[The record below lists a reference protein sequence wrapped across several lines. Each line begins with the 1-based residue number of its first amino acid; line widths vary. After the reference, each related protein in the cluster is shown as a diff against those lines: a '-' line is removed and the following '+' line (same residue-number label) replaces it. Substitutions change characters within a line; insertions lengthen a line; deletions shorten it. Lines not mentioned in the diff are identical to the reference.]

1 MGMYRVYNE
10 NYCNFG
16 DLSSVD
22 FVEVDNTVM
31 NCDNIYDPAVKSKLH
46 IVNVKAA
53 DVANF
58 ISTNKVLTPTQV
70 LQLNSKW
77 NQGDCTFMQPY
88 QYEHQKIKDEIRD
101 ADEQS
106 TFDKL
111 HGEDNMGCTNEAFTS
126 MLKSFEDFVENT
138 KNTQRQQRYNRSIDE
153 IKKNCDFVRNAQ
165 ITDEDDF
172 YANLTDAEQYC
183 PTTVNANKKYEEKIK
198 EAWHEVPQYDEIR
211 RTNGYTNEE
220 RNMLDTGS
228 VATTGNFVTTGIG
241 FEHTSFESK
250 PFDFNIDVDSIF
262 TSQTKKVDEA
272 TDVTNLDSINIDNS
286 SLMQG
291 SCLDMFNQTVE
302 KIGDAKIREP
312 AHTSPAKLE
321 KQRRIE
327 EYRKRHNRKKNQ

>member
-10 NYCNFG
+10 NYYNFG

-22 FVEVDNTVM
+22 FVEVDNTVVDC
-31 NCDNIYDPAVKSKLH
+31 NDIYDPAVKNKLH

-70 LQLNSKW
+70 LQLNNKW
-77 NQGDCTFMQPY
+77 NQGKCTFMQPY
-88 QYEHQKIKDEIRD
+88 QYEQHKIKDEIRD
-101 ADEQS
+101 AEEQN

-111 HGEDNMGCTNEAFTS
+111 HEGDNMGGCNEEFTS
-126 MLKSFEDFVENT
+126 MLRSFDDFIKNSRNT
-138 KNTQRQQRYNRSIDE
+138 RQYYYSE
-153 IKKNCDFVRNAQ
+153 IKNNSEDNFVAN
-165 ITDEDDF
+165 DEDD
-172 YANLTDAEQYC
+172 L
-183 PTTVNANKKYEEKIK
+183 
-198 EAWHEVPQYDEIR
+198 
-211 RTNGYTNEE
+211 
-220 RNMLDTGS
+220 RNTMIDRETLDTGS
-228 VATTGNFVTTGIG
+228 FATSSFAIEPTP
-241 FEHTSFESK
+241 FESK
-250 PFDFNIDVDSIF
+250 QFDFNIDVDSIF
-262 TSQTKKVDEA
+262 TSQPKKIDEV

-312 AHTSPAKLE
+312 EHTSPAKLE

-327 EYRKRHNRKKNQ
+327 VYHKLYNRKKNQ

>member
-1 MGMYRVYNE
+1 LN
-10 NYCNFG
+10 
-16 DLSSVD
+16 
-22 FVEVDNTVM
+22 
-31 NCDNIYDPAVKSKLH
+31 

-58 ISTNKVLTPTQV
+58 IRTHEVLTPMQV
-70 LQLNSKW
+70 MKLNDKW
-77 NQGDCTFMQPY
+77 SQGDCTFMQPY

-101 ADEQS
+101 AEEQN

-111 HGEDNMGCTNEAFTS
+111 HGEDNMGGCNEEFMS
-126 MLKSFEDFVENT
+126 MLNSFDDFIKNARKTQQKKYFYEP
-138 KNTQRQQRYNRSIDE
+138 KNTVV
-153 IKKNCDFVRNAQ
+153 K
-165 ITDEDDF
+165 DEDDF
-172 YANLTDAEQYC
+172 FASLVGAEQYC
-183 PTTVNANKKYEEKIK
+183 PTAINANKKYEEKIK
-198 EAWHEVPQYDEIR
+198 ESWNKVPQYEEIR
-211 RTNGYTNEE
+211 RTNGYMNEG
-220 RNMLDTGS
+220 RNTMIDREILDTGS
-228 VATTGNFVTTGIG
+228 FATSGIA
-241 FEHTSFESK
+241 FEPTSFDSK

-312 AHTSPAKLE
+312 EHTTPAKLE

-327 EYRKRHNRKKNQ
+327 EYHKRHNRKKNR

>member
-31 NCDNIYDPAVKSKLH
+31 NCDNIYDPAVKNKLN

-58 ISTNKVLTPTQV
+58 INTNKVLTHTQV

-126 MLKSFEDFVENT
+126 MLKSFEDFVENA
-138 KNTQRQQRYNRSIDE
+138 KNTQQHFYE
-153 IKKNCDFVRNAQ
+153 PKNNDK
-165 ITDEDDF
+165 DDF

-183 PTTVNANKKYEEKIK
+183 PTTVNANKKYEEKIN
-198 EAWHEVPQYDEIR
+198 EAWNEVPQYDEIR

-241 FEHTSFESK
+241 FELTSFESK

-327 EYRKRHNRKKNQ
+327 EYHKRHNRKKNQ

>member
-10 NYCNFG
+10 NYYNFG

-31 NCDNIYDPAVKSKLH
+31 NCNNIYDPSVRNRLN

-58 ISTNKVLTPTQV
+58 IRTNKVLTPTQV
-70 LQLNSKW
+70 LQLNNKW

-88 QYEHQKIKDEIRD
+88 QYEHQKIKDEIRE
-101 ADEQS
+101 ADEQN

-111 HGEDNMGCTNEAFTS
+111 HGEDNMGCNNDGFMS
-126 MLKSFEDFVENT
+126 MLKSFEDFVENARNT
-138 KNTQRQQRYNRSIDE
+138 RQHYFYEPKND
-153 IKKNCDFVRNAQ
+153 
-165 ITDEDDF
+165 DEDDF
-172 YANLTDAEQYC
+172 FASLVDAEQYC
-183 PTTVNANKKYEEKIK
+183 PTAVNANKKYEDKIK
-198 EAWHEVPQYDEIR
+198 ESWKKVPQYEEIR
-211 RTNGYTNEE
+211 RTNGYTNEG
-220 RNMLDTGS
+220 RNMIDRETLDTGS
-228 VATTGNFVTTGIG
+228 FATSG
-241 FEHTSFESK
+241 FAIEPTPFDSK

-262 TSQTKKVDEA
+262 TSQPKKIDEA

-312 AHTSPAKLE
+312 EHTSPAKLE

-327 EYRKRHNRKKNQ
+327 EYHKRHNRKKNR

>member
-10 NYCNFG
+10 NYYNFG
-16 DLSSVD
+16 DLDSVD

-31 NCDNIYDPAVKSKLH
+31 NCDNIYDPAVKRRLN

-58 ISTNKVLTPTQV
+58 IRTNKVLTPLQV
-70 LQLNSKW
+70 MKLNNKW

-88 QYEHQKIKDEIRD
+88 QYEHQRIKDEIRD
-101 ADEQS
+101 AEEQT

-111 HGEDNMGCTNEAFTS
+111 HGEDNMGCNNEAFTS
-126 MLKSFEDFVENT
+126 MLKSFDDFV
-138 KNTQRQQRYNRSIDE
+138 KNARKTR
-153 IKKNCDFVRNAQ
+153 KNQYFYEAKT
-165 ITDEDDF
+165 TDEDDF
-172 YANLTDAEQYC
+172 FANLTDAEQYC
-183 PTTVNANKKYEEKIK
+183 PTAVNANKKYEEKIK
-198 EAWHEVPQYDEIR
+198 EAWNKVPQYDEIR
-211 RTNGYTNEE
+211 RTNGYMTEG
-220 RNMLDTGS
+220 RNTMIDREILDTGS
-228 VATTGNFVTTGIG
+228 FATSGIA
-241 FEHTSFESK
+241 FEPTSFDSK

-312 AHTSPAKLE
+312 EHTTPAKLE

-327 EYRKRHNRKKNQ
+327 EYHKRHNRKKNR

>member
-31 NCDNIYDPAVKSKLH
+31 NCYNIYDPAVKNKLN

-58 ISTNKVLTPTQV
+58 INTNKVLTPTQV

-88 QYEHQKIKDEIRD
+88 QYEYQKIKDEIRD

-126 MLKSFEDFVENT
+126 MLKSFDDFA
-138 KNTQRQQRYNRSIDE
+138 KNERTTQQHFYES
-153 IKKNCDFVRNAQ
+153 KNNDK
-165 ITDEDDF
+165 DDF

-198 EAWHEVPQYDEIR
+198 ESWHEVPQYDEIR

-220 RNMLDTGS
+220 RNMLDTCS
-228 VATTGNFVTTGIG
+228 FATTGNFATTGIG

-327 EYRKRHNRKKNQ
+327 EYHKRHNRKKNQ

>member
-1 MGMYRVYNE
+1 MGTYRVYNE

-16 DLSSVD
+16 DLSSID

-31 NCDNIYDPAVKSKLH
+31 NCDNIYDPAVKNKLN

-58 ISTNKVLTPTQV
+58 INTNKVLTPTQV

-111 HGEDNMGCTNEAFTS
+111 HEEDNMGCTNEAFTS
-126 MLKSFEDFVENT
+126 MLKSFDDFA
-138 KNTQRQQRYNRSIDE
+138 KNERTTQQHFYES
-153 IKKNCDFVRNAQ
+153 KNN
-165 ITDEDDF
+165 DEDDF

-198 EAWHEVPQYDEIR
+198 EAWNKDHQYDGFSRI
-211 RTNGYTNEE
+211 NGYTNEE

-228 VATTGNFVTTGIG
+228 RATSGIA
-241 FEHTSFESK
+241 FEPTFFESK
-250 PFDFNIDVDSIF
+250 PLDFNIDVDSIF
-262 TSQTKKVDEA
+262 TSQSKKVDEA
-272 TDVTNLDSINIDNS
+272 TDVTNLNSINIDNS

-312 AHTSPAKLE
+312 AHTIPAKLE

-327 EYRKRHNRKKNQ
+327 EYHKRHNRKKNQ

>member
-10 NYCNFG
+10 NYYNFG
-16 DLSSVD
+16 DLDSVD
-22 FVEVDNTVM
+22 FVEVDNMVM
-31 NCDNIYDPAVKSKLH
+31 NCDNIYDPAVKRKLN

-58 ISTNKVLTPTQV
+58 IRTNEVLTPTQV
-70 LQLNSKW
+70 LKLNDKW

-101 ADEQS
+101 AEEQN

-111 HGEDNMGCTNEAFTS
+111 HGEDNMGGCNEELMS
-126 MLKSFEDFVENT
+126 MLKSFDDFVKNAKKTRQQQFYEP
-138 KNTQRQQRYNRSIDE
+138 KNTVVDN
-153 IKKNCDFVRNAQ
+153 
-165 ITDEDDF
+165 EDDF
-172 YANLTDAEQYC
+172 FASLVDAEQYC
-183 PTTVNANKKYEEKIK
+183 PTAINANKKYEEKIK
-198 EAWHEVPQYDEIR
+198 ESWNKVPQYEEIR
-211 RTNGYTNEE
+211 RTNGYIEE
-220 RNMLDTGS
+220 GRNTMIDREILDTGS
-228 VATTGNFVTTGIG
+228 FATSGFTTI
-241 FEHTSFESK
+241 ESTSFDSK

-262 TSQTKKVDEA
+262 TSNTKKVDEA

-312 AHTSPAKLE
+312 EHTTPAKLE

-327 EYRKRHNRKKNQ
+327 EYHKRHNRKKNQ

>member
-10 NYCNFG
+10 NYYNFG

-22 FVEVDNTVM
+22 FAEVDNTVM
-31 NCDNIYDPAVKSKLH
+31 KCDNIYDPAVKNRLN

-58 ISTNKVLTPTQV
+58 IRTNKVLTPLQV
-70 LQLNSKW
+70 LKLNSKW

-101 ADEQS
+101 AEEQN

-111 HGEDNMGCTNEAFTS
+111 HGEDIMGSSNEELTS
-126 MLKSFEDFVENT
+126 MLSFDNFNENAR
-138 KNTQRQQRYNRSIDE
+138 NTRQQDFYE
-153 IKKNCDFVRNAQ
+153 PKNNN
-165 ITDEDDF
+165 EDDF
-172 YANLTDAEQYC
+172 FANLVDAERNTGSFVTSGVFAFE
-183 PTTVNANKKYEEKIK
+183 PTT
-198 EAWHEVPQYDEIR
+198 
-211 RTNGYTNEE
+211 
-220 RNMLDTGS
+220 
-228 VATTGNFVTTGIG
+228 
-241 FEHTSFESK
+241 FEST

-262 TSQTKKVDEA
+262 KSQPKKVDEA

-312 AHTSPAKLE
+312 EYTSPAKLE

-327 EYRKRHNRKKNQ
+327 EYHTRHNRNKNR

>member
-1 MGMYRVYNE
+1 MYRVYNE

-31 NCDNIYDPAVKSKLH
+31 NCDNIYDPAVKNKLN

-58 ISTNKVLTPTQV
+58 INTNKVLTPTHV

-111 HGEDNMGCTNEAFTS
+111 HGEDNMGCSNEAFTS
-126 MLKSFEDFVENT
+126 MLKSFEDFVENA
-138 KNTQRQQRYNRSIDE
+138 KNTQRQQCYNRSVDE

-183 PTTVNANKKYEEKIK
+183 PTAVKFSRI
-198 EAWHEVPQYDEIR
+198 
-211 RTNGYTNEE
+211 NGYTNEE
-220 RNMLDTGS
+220 RNMLDTCS
-228 VATTGNFVTTGIG
+228 AATSGIT
-241 FEHTSFESK
+241 FEPTYFDSK

-262 TSQTKKVDEA
+262 TSQSKKVDEA
-272 TDVTNLDSINIDNS
+272 TDVTNLDSINIENS

-291 SCLDMFNQTVE
+291 SCLDMFNQTVK
-302 KIGDAKIREP
+302 KIDDAKIREP
-312 AHTSPAKLE
+312 AHTIPAKLE

-327 EYRKRHNRKKNQ
+327 EYHKRHNRKKNQ

>member
-10 NYCNFG
+10 NFG

-58 ISTNKVLTPTQV
+58 IRTHEVLTPTQV

-111 HGEDNMGCTNEAFTS
+111 HGEDNIGCTNEAFTS
-126 MLKSFEDFVENT
+126 MLKSFDDFA
-138 KNTQRQQRYNRSIDE
+138 KNERTTQQHFYESKNNDE
-153 IKKNCDFVRNAQ
+153 Y
-165 ITDEDDF
+165 DF
-172 YANLTDAEQYC
+172 YANLTDAEQCC
-183 PTTVNANKKYEEKIK
+183 PTTVNANKKYEEKIN
-198 EAWHEVPQYDEIR
+198 EAWNEVPQYDEIR

-220 RNMLDTGS
+220 RNMLDTNS
-228 VATTGNFVTTGIG
+228 VATSGIA
-241 FEHTSFESK
+241 FEPTSFESK

-262 TSQTKKVDEA
+262 ISQSKKVDEA
-272 TDVTNLDSINIDNS
+272 TDVTNLDSINIENS

-327 EYRKRHNRKKNQ
+327 EYHKRHNRKKNQ

>member
-10 NYCNFG
+10 NYYNLG

-22 FVEVDNTVM
+22 FVEVDNTVVDC
-31 NCDNIYDPAVKSKLH
+31 NDIYDSAVKNKLH

-70 LQLNSKW
+70 LQLNNKW

-88 QYEHQKIKDEIRD
+88 QYEQQKIKDEIRD
-101 ADEQS
+101 AEEQN

-111 HGEDNMGCTNEAFTS
+111 HGEDNIGCRNEE
-126 MLKSFEDFVENT
+126 LKSMKSFDKIIENAR
-138 KNTQRQQRYNRSIDE
+138 NTRQQ
-153 IKKNCDFVRNAQ
+153 
-165 ITDEDDF
+165 DF
-172 YANLTDAEQYC
+172 YE
-183 PTTVNANKKYEEKIK
+183 P
-198 EAWHEVPQYDEIR
+198 
-211 RTNGYTNEE
+211 
-220 RNMLDTGS
+220 
-228 VATTGNFVTTGIG
+228 
-241 FEHTSFESK
+241 TSFDST

-262 TSQTKKVDEA
+262 KSQPKKIDEA
-272 TDVTNLDSINIDNS
+272 TDVTKLDSINIENS
-286 SLMQG
+286 YLMQG

-312 AHTSPAKLE
+312 EHTSPAKLE

-327 EYRKRHNRKKNQ
+327 EYHMRHNRKKNQ

>member
-10 NYCNFG
+10 NYYNFG

-22 FVEVDNTVM
+22 FVEVDNYVM
-31 NCDNIYDPAVKSKLH
+31 NCNNIYDPAVRNKLN

-58 ISTNKVLTPTQV
+58 IRTNKVLTPTQV
-70 LQLNSKW
+70 LQLNNRW

-101 ADEQS
+101 AEEQN

-111 HGEDNMGCTNEAFTS
+111 HGEDNMGGCNEGLMS
-126 MLKSFEDFVENT
+126 MLNSFEKFAESVRNT
-138 KNTQRQQRYNRSIDE
+138 KQHYFYE
-153 IKKNCDFVRNAQ
+153 PKNN
-165 ITDEDDF
+165 DEDDF
-172 YANLTDAEQYC
+172 FASLVDAEKYC
-183 PTTVNANKKYEEKIK
+183 PTAVNANKKCENKIK
-198 EAWHEVPQYDEIR
+198 EAWKKVPQFNEIR
-211 RTNGYTNEE
+211 RTNGYLNEGRDTMIDRE
-220 RNMLDTGS
+220 TLGRDSFDTGS
-228 VATTGNFVTTGIG
+228 FATSGVA
-241 FEHTSFESK
+241 FEPTPFDSK

-262 TSQTKKVDEA
+262 TSQPKKIDEA

-312 AHTSPAKLE
+312 EHTSPAKIE
-321 KQRRIE
+321 KQRRID
-327 EYRKRHNRKKNQ
+327 EYHKRHNRKKSR

>member
-10 NYCNFG
+10 NYYNFG

-31 NCDNIYDPAVKSKLH
+31 NCNNIYDPAVKSRLN

-58 ISTNKVLTPTQV
+58 IRTNKVLTPIQV
-70 LQLNSKW
+70 LQLNNRW

-88 QYEHQKIKDEIRD
+88 QYEHQRIKDEIRD
-101 ADEQS
+101 ADEQT

-111 HGEDNMGCTNEAFTS
+111 HGEDNMGCTNEAFES
-126 MLKSFEDFVENT
+126 MLKSFDDFVKNARNT
-138 KNTQRQQRYNRSIDE
+138 RKNQYFYET
-153 IKKNCDFVRNAQ
+153 KT
-165 ITDEDDF
+165 TDEDDF
-172 YANLTDAEQYC
+172 FANLADAEQYC
-183 PTTVNANKKYEEKIK
+183 PTAVNANKKYEQKIK
-198 EAWHEVPQYDEIR
+198 EAWNKVPQYEEVR
-211 RTNGYTNEE
+211 RTNGYLNEG
-220 RNMLDTGS
+220 RNMIDRETLDTGS
-228 VATTGNFVTTGIG
+228 FATSG
-241 FEHTSFESK
+241 FATEPASFESK

-262 TSQTKKVDEA
+262 TSQPKKIDEA

-312 AHTSPAKLE
+312 EHTSPAKIE
-321 KQRRIE
+321 KQRRID
-327 EYRKRHNRKKNQ
+327 EYHKRHNRKKNR